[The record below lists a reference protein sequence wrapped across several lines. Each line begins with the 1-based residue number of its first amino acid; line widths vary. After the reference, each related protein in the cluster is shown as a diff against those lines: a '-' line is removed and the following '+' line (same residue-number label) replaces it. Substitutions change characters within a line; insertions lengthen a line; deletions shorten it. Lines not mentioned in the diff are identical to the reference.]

1 MIMNSLR
8 SLALGGAAIVV
19 LAGCAG
25 MQRPEVERVAADF
38 ATGDAA
44 TRCALL
50 APATRSSVERD
61 ESAACTQALAELAP
75 SSGQVQHSEIW
86 GDEAQVQLADD
97 TLFLTHTGSGWK
109 VAAAGC
115 LAHVADAPYECS
127 LEGP

>member
-1 MIMNSLR
+1 MKLLHA
-8 SLALGGAAIVV
+8 LALGGATVGL
-19 LAGCAG
+19 LAGCAQ

-44 TRCALL
+44 ARCALL
-50 APATRSSVERD
+50 APATLSSLESD
-61 ESAACTQALAELAP
+61 ESAACAQTLVELAP

-97 TLFLTHTGSGWK
+97 TLFLTHTSSGWK

-115 LAHVADAPYECS
+115 TPNGDAPYECS